1 MWNAWVGDR
10 YQQPSGFGP
19 IGWIPDIP
27 IAAFSY
33 AYPVY
38 DRHVLRSGD
47 DYIPAMQAFYP
58 EGSAWPREDID
69 SRFMLWVDGTS
80 QIWGDVDAAA
90 DKLLVRESDP
100 RTTMDLLP
108 DWERNFGLPDD
119 CLAEPYTIAQRQA
132 ALVARITMFGSQSR
146 QFYQNLAIQ
155 LGQKIDIIEH
165 SPFTCG
171 LSQCGDTRYLTES
184 GAPRWELGDPIMR
197 FYWTIDIRQP
207 SLTWFRCGGGSEC
220 GKDPFLQF
228 GLSTDLN
235 CIWYRLKP
243 AHTQLAFQ
251 FNFSD
256 FTPTQGAEST
266 GPDGLPIFIDG
277 PPPMYPVR
285 MTIPRPPET
294 VPPIATPTTYV
305 LAGTSSLNVSFISK
319 GAINPKLAGAGSL
332 GAAAAITG
340 LDSAK
345 LAGAGSLTANAIIP
359 GVGFDSATTAWASA
373 VVTAGGTVSGTRKTL
388 VDALIVGLKSDGIW
402 TKIDRL
408 WIFAAENSQS
418 ALIDLVVLTQATAV
432 SSPTFTID
440 RGYAGNGSSAYID
453 SNFNPTSGSP
463 NYTQNS
469 ASYFVW
475 NNTSGLVGSPWVAS
489 QSSSFMIIGFSVNN
503 HDYFAINDAV
513 PFEEF
518 TSQGGGTG
526 LYTASRTSS
535 SAAGANFYFNGGSSI
550 SIGGTSGAVGSADFL
565 VLTQNAANFGTRQ
578 LSCAG
583 IGGGLS
589 SAENTLLYN
598 RLRTYMTAVGVP

>member
-19 IGWIPDIP
+19 IGWIPDLPIP
-27 IAAFSY
+27 DFSY

-47 DYIPAMQAFYP
+47 DYIPAMQALYP
-58 EGSAWPREDID
+58 EGGAWPKHDRG
-69 SRFMLWVDGTS
+69 SHFMQWIDGTS

-100 RTTMDLLP
+100 RTTMDLLA

-119 CLAEPYTIAQRQA
+119 CLAEPYSIAQRQA
-132 ALVARITMFGSQSR
+132 ALVARMTMYGSQSR

-228 GLSTDLN
+228 GLATDLN

-266 GPDGLPIFIDG
+266 GPDGLPIFIGG

-285 MTIPRPPET
+285 MPIPRPPET
-294 VPPIATPTTYV
+294 VPPIPTPTNY
-305 LAGTSSLNVSFISK
+305 LFAGAASLNVSFISK
-319 GAINPKLAGAGSL
+319 SVIRPNLVGAGSL
-332 GAAAAITG
+332 GASAAITG

-345 LAGAGSLTANAIIP
+345 LAGAGSLMANAIIP
-359 GVGFDSATTAWASA
+359 GSADPATTAWVGA
-373 VVTAGGTVSGTRKTL
+373 VVTAGGTVSGGRQTT
-388 VDALIVGLKSDGIW
+388 VNALIAGLKSDGIW
-402 TKIDRL
+402 AKLDRL
-408 WIFAAENSQS
+408 WIFAAENTQS
-418 ALIDLVVLTQATAV
+418 ALIDLVSLSTAAP
-432 SSPTFTID
+432 SSGPTFTVD
-440 RGYAGNGSSAYID
+440 RGYTCNSVSLLATGYIPSTNGVQFTLNAAHLSLWSLTSGQSNQPATSSGSTHIYPRYIDDNAYVRVNANAGGLGANADGSGFFVGVRTAASGAGAVLGYRNGSAIVNTNDSAVALDTGQYLVFDRQIAATSVGGLLNSTD
-453 SNFNPTSGSP
+453 QSNF
-463 NYTQNS
+463 YT
-469 ASYFVW
+469 
-475 NNTSGLVGSPWVAS
+475 
-489 QSSSFMIIGFSVNN
+489 
-503 HDYFAINDAV
+503 
-513 PFEEF
+513 
-518 TSQGGGTG
+518 
-526 LYTASRTSS
+526 
-535 SAAGANFYFNGGSSI
+535 
-550 SIGGTSGAVGSADFL
+550 
-565 VLTQNAANFGTRQ
+565 
-578 LSCAG
+578 
-583 IGGGLS
+583 
-589 SAENTLLYN
+589 